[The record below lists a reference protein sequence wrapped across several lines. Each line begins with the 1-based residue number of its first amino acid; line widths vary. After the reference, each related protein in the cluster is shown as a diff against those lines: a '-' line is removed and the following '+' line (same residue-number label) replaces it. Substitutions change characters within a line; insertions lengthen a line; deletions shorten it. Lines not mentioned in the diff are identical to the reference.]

1 MFTIISYSFAL
12 RKNNSLEAF
21 KLRQDIAI
29 NVVRRPAELKLAARP
44 GQGSHMIWS
53 MTETNRDDAAFQDWR
68 GRYPPMIYAALR
80 NAR

>member
-44 GQGSHMIWS
+44 GQGSHMI
-53 MTETNRDDAAFQDWR
+53 
-68 GRYPPMIYAALR
+68 
-80 NAR
+80 